1 MIIQSSGCLVSRYG
15 SFSTSVVQGTTVEMD
30 TVRRS
35 MRRIRVKRQVLH
47 LDREMNEFQ
56 VVKMIRGDSKNIFFF
71 VQENLDEFQAS
82 FRRRE
87 SIRWRNGNKKTEVS
101 SKSTREKEIK
111 HKMSLEDS
119 VSLGSTRLI
128 AVSKSETQ
136 ILEASK
142 TLLLS
147 STRLQS
153 LKEELSLVSKGL
165 YNPPPRPRLAEV
177 SLSNLSIPLVWKQ
190 SDPDL
195 CEKKKFAVFCLIR

>member
-1 MIIQSSGCLVSRYG
+1 MTGLISWLF
-15 SFSTSVVQGTTVEMD
+15 FS
-30 TVRRS
+30 
-35 MRRIRVKRQVLH
+35 I
-47 LDREMNEFQ
+47 
-56 VVKMIRGDSKNIFFF
+56 
-71 VQENLDEFQAS
+71 QENLNEFQAS

-87 SIRWRNGNKKTEVS
+87 SIRWRKGNKKTEVS

-111 HKMSLEDS
+111 NQMSLEDS

-147 STRLQS
+147 CTRLQS
-153 LKEELSLVSKGL
+153 LKEELRLVSKGL
-165 YNPPPRPRLAEV
+165 YNPPVRPRLAEV
-177 SLSNLSIPLVWKQ
+177 SLSNLSIPLVWRQ
-190 SDPDL
+190 SESDL

>member
-1 MIIQSSGCLVSRYG
+1 MTGNMYLIDFLFI
-15 SFSTSVVQGTTVEMD
+15 
-30 TVRRS
+30 
-35 MRRIRVKRQVLH
+35 
-47 LDREMNEFQ
+47 
-56 VVKMIRGDSKNIFFF
+56 
-71 VQENLDEFQAS
+71 QENLNEFQAS

-101 SKSTREKEIK
+101 NKSTREKEIK

-147 STRLQS
+147 CSRLQS

-165 YNPPPRPRLAEV
+165 YSPPARPRLAEV

-190 SDPDL
+190 SESDL

>member
-1 MIIQSSGCLVSRYG
+1 MLFRLFIIEPSLQNNM
-15 SFSTSVVQGTTVEMD
+15 SF
-30 TVRRS
+30 
-35 MRRIRVKRQVLH
+35 I
-47 LDREMNEFQ
+47 
-56 VVKMIRGDSKNIFFF
+56 F
-71 VQENLDEFQAS
+71 VQENLNEFQAS

-87 SIRWRNGNKKTEVS
+87 SIRWRNGNKKTEAA
-101 SKSTREKEIK
+101 SKSTMEKEIK

-136 ILEASK
+136 ILEGSQ

-147 STRLQS
+147 SSRLQS
-153 LKEELSLVSKGL
+153 LKEELSLVRQGL
-165 YNPPPRPRLAEV
+165 YSPPARPRLAEV

-190 SDPDL
+190 SEPEL

>member
-1 MIIQSSGCLVSRYG
+1 MY
-15 SFSTSVVQGTTVEMD
+15 
-30 TVRRS
+30 
-35 MRRIRVKRQVLH
+35 
-47 LDREMNEFQ
+47 
-56 VVKMIRGDSKNIFFF
+56 IFFMYYFIF
-71 VQENLDEFQAS
+71 VQENLNEFQAS

-101 SKSTREKEIK
+101 SKSTMEKEIK

-136 ILEASK
+136 ILEASQ

-153 LKEELSLVSKGL
+153 LKEELSLVKQGL
-165 YNPPPRPRLAEV
+165 YNPPARHRLAEV

-190 SDPDL
+190 SEPDL

>member
-1 MIIQSSGCLVSRYG
+1 MYYFI
-15 SFSTSVVQGTTVEMD
+15 
-30 TVRRS
+30 
-35 MRRIRVKRQVLH
+35 
-47 LDREMNEFQ
+47 
-56 VVKMIRGDSKNIFFF
+56 F
-71 VQENLDEFQAS
+71 VQENLNEFQAS

-101 SKSTREKEIK
+101 SKSTMEKEIK

-147 STRLQS
+147 SRRLHS
-153 LKEELSLVSKGL
+153 LKEELSLVSEGL
-165 YNPPPRPRLAEV
+165 YNPPPRARSAEV

-190 SDPDL
+190 SEPDL
-195 CEKKKFAVFCLIR
+195 CEKKKFAVFCLIRWVSGLQSKLLLT